1 MSRLTENT
9 DYSALLE
16 IAQTLPHFDNLS
28 DMGISAGDAVRI
40 RHAENII
47 KDVIG
52 NNGYEILFGNKRIAL
67 RKIKEVKQ

>member
-9 DYSALLE
+9 DYRALLE
-16 IAQTLPHFDNLS
+16 IAQTLPHFEKLS
-28 DMGISAGDAVRI
+28 DMGVSAGDAVRI

-52 NNGYEILFGNKRIAL
+52 NNGYQILYRSKSAAL
-67 RKIKEVKQ
+67 KKIKEVKQ

>member
-1 MSRLTENT
+1 MSRLKENT

-16 IAQTLPHFDNLS
+16 IAQTLPHFDSLS

-40 RHAENII
+40 RHAEHII

-52 NNGYEILFGNKRIAL
+52 NNGYEILYRSKSIAL
-67 RKIKEVKQ
+67 RKIKGIKQ

>member
-9 DYSALLE
+9 DYRALLE
-16 IAQTLPHFDNLS
+16 IAQTLLHFERLS
-28 DMGISAGDAVRI
+28 DMGVSAGDAVRI

-52 NNGYEILFGNKRIAL
+52 NNGYQILYKSNSVAL
-67 RKIKEVKQ
+67 KKIKEL

>member
-9 DYSALLE
+9 DYRALLQ
-16 IAQTLPHFDNLS
+16 IAQTLTHFERLS
-28 DMGISAGDAVRI
+28 DMGVSAGDAVRI

-52 NNGYEILFGNKRIAL
+52 SNGYEILYKSNSVAL
-67 RKIKEVKQ
+67 KKIKEVKG

>member
-9 DYSALLE
+9 DYCALLE

-28 DMGISAGDAVRI
+28 DMDMSAGDAVRI
-40 RHAENII
+40 RHAEHII

-52 NNGYEILFGNKRIAL
+52 NNGYGILYRSKRIAL
-67 RKIKEVKQ
+67 RKIKRIKQ

>member
-9 DYSALLE
+9 DYRALLE
-16 IAQTLPHFDNLS
+16 IAQTLPHFERLS

-52 NNGYEILFGNKRIAL
+52 NNGYQILYRSRNIAL

>member
-9 DYSALLE
+9 DYRALLE
-16 IAQTLPHFDNLS
+16 IAQTLSHFERLS

-52 NNGYEILFGNKRIAL
+52 NNGYQILYRSKSIAL
-67 RKIKEVKQ
+67 KKIKEVKR

>member
-9 DYSALLE
+9 DYRALLQ
-16 IAQTLPHFDNLS
+16 IAQTLSHFERLS
-28 DMGISAGDAVRI
+28 DMGVSAGDAVRI

-52 NNGYEILFGNKRIAL
+52 NNGYEILYKSNSVAL
-67 RKIKEVKQ
+67 KKIKEL

>member
-9 DYSALLE
+9 DYRALFA
-16 IAQTLPHFDNLS
+16 IAQTLLHFERLS

-52 NNGYEILFGNKRIAL
+52 NNGYQILYRSKSIAL
-67 RKIKEVKQ
+67 KKIKEVKR